1 MGGRETRDKTKT
13 HWTKTKTHYSPP
25 GSQRPFLHKSAEE
38 VLLLTAGYRRQRLEW
53 FRERQQWREEWHNRV
68 FSDESRFCLGMH
80 DGRRGVRRRHGV
92 EFDVEKSIHR
102 TVGVMTLAQL
112 QHEIQVAW
120 DQVPQEDIDHLIS
133 SMPRRLNEYSGKA
146 PSVLTVGVCRPPPE
160 IFRELVLK
168 DTSVAASAVRETE
181 KGGLVIHPPPT
192 PHRLFHRLIPVNFVV
207 DCRLWFR
214 IRSALDQ
221 TQ

>member
-25 GSQRPFLHKSAEE
+25 GSQRPFLHKSAKEE
-38 VLLLTAGYRRQRLEW
+38 NDSNGGRNGTIGCSAINPGSVWGCTMVAGES
-53 FRERQQWREEWHNRV
+53 
-68 FSDESRFCLGMH
+68 SDLHPIEH
-80 DGRRGVRRRHGV
+80 VWDVIGRRLTTLHCPPQ
-92 EFDVEKSIHR
+92 
-102 TVGVMTLAQL
+102 TLAQL

-120 DQVPQEDIDHLIS
+120 DQVPQKDIDHLIS